1 MFLWTTRIHLD
12 FHVRE
17 NLSYKKDLQGPCST
31 CRCWAYAWHNYS
43 YLQEMNTM
51 WCGFDWLF
59 LLYGLYCPCCKLAE
73 IWRKTGQ
80 YSHLDMFKSL
90 QEYRNINTGIELVN
104 VFYWL
109 ITCWWPRC
117 SHVSVFGPLA
127 AFMEQVKWST
137 VKHVGGPLIFRNM
150 MLRVHPHIFGSGA
163 SSQGSFFP
171 PQVYKKWNKYR
182 SCEKSYV
189 RLWYW
194 KWEVNDISSWGRGS
208 RDVPGSSLFKPF

>member
-1 MFLWTTRIHLD
+1 
-12 FHVRE
+12 
-17 NLSYKKDLQGPCST
+17 
-31 CRCWAYAWHNYS
+31 
-43 YLQEMNTM
+43 MNTM

-163 SSQGSFFP
+163 SSQGSFFCP
-171 PQVYKKWNKYR
+171 PKCIKN
-182 SCEKSYV
+182 ETNTAAV
-189 RLWYW
+189 RRVMFDCDTESGRLMISVA
-194 KWEVNDISSWGRGS
+194 EVGGQGMFQAAHYLNLFSLLTAGYARDAAALIISTDCCHMMTLLTES
-208 RDVPGSSLFKPF
+208 V